1 MQIEKAGLKN
11 IQLIQNIATAAWG
24 ATYGEILSADQSAYM
39 LEMMYSNESLSNQM
53 HNGQHFILIRHSE
66 TEEYKGFASIEYHY
80 KRTNKTKIHKLY
92 VLPDNQGAGIGKTL
106 IEYISSLASKQ
117 GDKYIT
123 LNMNR
128 FNRSHGFYTKMGFSI
143 AGEEDID
150 IGNGYLMEDY
160 IFEKEV

>member
-1 MQIEKAGLKN
+1 MHIEKAGIKD
-11 IQLIQNIATAAWG
+11 IPLIRNIATTAWTK
-24 ATYGEILSADQSAYM
+24 TYGEILSSEQSMYM
-39 LEMMYSNESLSNQM
+39 LDMMYSDESLSDQM
-53 HNGQHFILIRHSE
+53 QNGQYFILIRNS
-66 TEEYKGFASIEYHY
+66 TTQEYNGFASIEYHY

-92 VLPDNQGAGIGKTL
+92 VLPNKQGGGFGKTL
-106 IEYISSLASKQ
+106 LEYISSLAKKQ

-143 AGEEDID
+143 SGEEDID

-160 IFEKEV
+160 IFEKEI